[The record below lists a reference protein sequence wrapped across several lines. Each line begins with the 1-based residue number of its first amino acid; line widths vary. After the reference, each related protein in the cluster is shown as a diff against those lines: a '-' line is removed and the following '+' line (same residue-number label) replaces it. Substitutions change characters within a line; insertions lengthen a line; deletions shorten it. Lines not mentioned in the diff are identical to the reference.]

1 VGRFRQGTLV
11 SLGSILAGFGQGA
24 YVLLSWPEP
33 TTRIVR
39 LPYGESLPKTP
50 PPVLVQQQASVEK
63 TVSSAAG
70 VVTPPQAQP
79 VTQEPVERELASP
92 QPVPSETETD
102 DGYVQESP
110 EQLGATPRPGMDPD
124 AAATP

>member
-1 VGRFRQGTLV
+1 MGRLRQGTLV
-11 SLGSILAGFGQGA
+11 WLGSILAGFALGA
-24 YVLLSWPEP
+24 YVLVSWPEP

-50 PPVLVQQQASVEK
+50 RVAVQQRQAPVEK

-79 VTQEPVERELASP
+79 VTEEPEERELASP
-92 QPVPSETETD
+92 QPVASESETV
-102 DGYVQESP
+102 DGYVQETP
-110 EQLGATPRPGMDPD
+110 EQLGATPLPGMYPD
-124 AAATP
+124 AATTP

>member
-1 VGRFRQGTLV
+1 MGRLRQGTLV
-11 SLGSILAGFGQGA
+11 WLGSILAGFALGA
-24 YVLLSWPEP
+24 YVLVAWPEP

-50 PPVLVQQQASVEK
+50 PVAVQRQAPVEK

-79 VTQEPVERELASP
+79 VSEEPEERELASP
-92 QPVPSETETD
+92 EPVPSEIETD

-110 EQLGATPRPGMDPD
+110 EELGATPLPGMDPD
-124 AAATP
+124 AAPTP